1 MDVEKLISTLS
12 LTGADIPPRSTTRPV
27 GKPKFV
33 KFLSGDNGEGMP
45 ETFFEGER
53 FNSNVDEQSFEYATF
68 PRSSHIQA
76 DTGTSWADSNLGY
89 ISGMCVA
96 YQPQAPESITLT
108 CTVSRR

>member
-12 LTGADIPPRSTTRPV
+12 LTGADIPPRSTTRPA

-53 FNSNVDEQSFEYATF
+53 FNYFVDEQSSEYAFQDPRTF
-68 PRSSHIQA
+68 KPKPGPHGQIQTWGIFPVCALPTNPRPPNQLH
-76 DTGTSWADSNLGY
+76 
-89 ISGMCVA
+89 
-96 YQPQAPESITLT
+96 
-108 CTVSRR
+108 